1 MTEDK
6 EPSFY
11 EELMEALEELLQ
23 DLKEGKDHEQKEY

>member
-11 EELMEALEELLQ
+11 EALMEALEEFLQ